1 MFPWRED
8 RQVTWSHGSPSGP
21 PPSTISQTPRLGQ
34 NNQPG
39 KYRINISCKISFYH
53 GNKTYENEFYSLIHM
68 KIEKIQN
75 KITKYGI
82 YVTNLYYFCS
92 FIIKRKYLKINFT
105 LSFIWR
111 YIEKM
116 QNKITKYGIYVTN
129 FYCFCSFYHEI
140 KIFEN

>member
-1 MFPWRED
+1 
-8 RQVTWSHGSPSGP
+8 
-21 PPSTISQTPRLGQ
+21 
-34 NNQPG
+34 
-39 KYRINISCKISFYH
+39 
-53 GNKTYENEFYSLIHM
+53 M

-140 KIFEN
+140 